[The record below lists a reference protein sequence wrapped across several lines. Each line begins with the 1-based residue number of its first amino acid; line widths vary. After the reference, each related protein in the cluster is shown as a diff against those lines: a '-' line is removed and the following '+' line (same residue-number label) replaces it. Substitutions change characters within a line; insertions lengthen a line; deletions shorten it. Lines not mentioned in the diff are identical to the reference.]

1 MAKPPADFSRRE
13 LLLGGL
19 SAGVLL
25 AAPLRA
31 RAQGPL
37 ACSLTPELTEGPFYI
52 DAGRLRRNITEG
64 RPGVPLR
71 LRIAL
76 LDIDGCTP
84 LKGAAVDV
92 WHCDALGRY
101 SGYGEQAGPPP
112 HPPGEGPPPFAGSGM
127 PPPGGP
133 GHPPKPQPGN
143 RQIFLRGVQLTDA
156 AGLAQFDTVYPGWYA
171 GRAVHI
177 HLKVHAGGQVCHTGQ
192 IALPEDACAA
202 VALTPSYAGHKA
214 ERMRAEQ
221 DGIFRGNAAAATL
234 KLTPLGTGAAAGY
247 IGDIAFCVDPRAV
260 PQVF

>member
-1 MAKPPADFSRRE
+1 MTKLPLQFSRRD

-31 RAQGPL
+31 RAQSPL

-52 DAGRLRRNITEG
+52 DASRLRRNITEG

-71 LRIAL
+71 LRISL
-76 LDIDGCTP
+76 LDIGGCKP
-84 LKGAAVDV
+84 LAGAAVDV

-101 SGYGEQAGPPP
+101 SGYAGQAGPPP
-112 HPPGEGPPPFAGSGM
+112 HPPGEGPPPFAGPGL
-127 PPPGGP
+127 PPPGAM
-133 GHPPKPQPGN
+133 GHPPKPQPTGH
-143 RQIFLRGVQLTDA
+143 QTFLRGVQLTDA
-156 AGLAQFDTVYPGWYA
+156 SGLAQFDTIYPGWYG
-171 GRAVHI
+171 GRSVHI
-177 HLKVHAGGQVCHTGQ
+177 HLKVHAGGHVCHTGQ

-202 VALTPSYAGHKA
+202 VALAQPYAGHKV

-234 KLTPLGTGAAAGY
+234 RLRPRHGGGY
-247 IGDIAFCVDPRAV
+247 VGDIAFCVDARAV